1 MKKIYVLK
9 DGEVPKSLT
18 TTMCMHSNDI
28 REWPVNEK
36 GEPVDMV
43 AHFNRL
49 YEGKLA
55 HVTEDPVEIA
65 LFTKYLLET
74 QVPYFYDVDN
84 PTNDPFYYTKMPE

>member
-9 DGEVPKSLT
+9 DGEAPKSLT
-18 TTMCMHSNDI
+18 TTMCMHTNDVK
-28 REWPVNEK
+28 EWLVNEK

-43 AHFNRL
+43 AHFNQL

-55 HVTEDPVEIA
+55 HITDDPDEIA